1 MRHLSFAAFA
11 HQRHGGALVTA
22 AVIFALGIAV
32 GAMVRP
38 STLPESAGSFDTARA
53 AVASGA
59 EPAASVG
66 TNSHKFDLETVYPAE
81 VVRIIDGDTFQARV
95 LVWPGLSVD
104 TKVRL
109 RGIDAPELHARC
121 TDEYA
126 KAQAARAAL
135 ETMLAAG
142 GVTISRVESTS
153 MAAASMLLSPPATRR
168 TFPQR
173 CSMVAGRAATM
184 AAGAAVGADYWTTT
198 GVPTLTRPMRSLTSS
213 LNMRMQPWETKRPI
227 NFGWLVRE
235 WRIRCPRASS
245 PPRPS
250 DCAGSRPVLR
260 PAGSVFAPDDRR
272 RRPSGVT
279 VFAADGGRARPLHA
293 GAPDADRIAD
303 RFAAAEH

>member
-22 AVIFALGIAV
+22 AVIFALGVTV

-38 STLPESAGSFDTARA
+38 SSLPESAGSFDTARA
-53 AVASGA
+53 AAASGA

-66 TNSHKFDLETVYPAE
+66 TNSHKFDLQTVYPAE

-142 GVTISRVESTS
+142 GVTISRVGIDKYGGRVD
-153 MAAASMLLSPPATRR
+153 AAVATRD
-168 TFPQR
+168 TADV
-173 CSMVAGRAATM
+173 SAALLN
-184 AAGAAVGADYWTTT
+184 GGWV
-198 GVPTLTRPMRSLTSS
+198 RSY
-213 LNMRMQPWETKRPI
+213 
-227 NFGWLVRE
+227 
-235 WRIRCPRASS
+235 
-245 PPRPS
+245 
-250 DCAGSRPVLR
+250 
-260 PAGSVFAPDDRR
+260 
-272 RRPSGVT
+272 
-279 VFAADGGRARPLHA
+279 DGGRR
-293 GAPDADRIAD
+293 GSWC
-303 RFAAAEH
+303 